1 VNRFL
6 HTRLVKINVGQ
17 FQFNPGILPTAL
29 TLCLLYIMIS
39 MGLWQLDRAAFK
51 QDLQRK
57 VEQRKNLP
65 PVSLEELPADP
76 DDAVFYPVRLRGRFD
91 RDHQFL
97 LDNRVYR
104 QKPGYHVYTPLVM
117 SDGSAILV
125 NRGWVAQGRTRQDLP
140 ALPAPDGVVEFTG
153 LMDRLPAKGVI
164 LMDNAND
171 SLQWPRVLQ
180 YIDEKEISGL
190 TGYSLYPM
198 AVWMDDG
205 TQYGFDYQLP
215 VLSLNSAK
223 NTGYAFQWFS
233 MSIALSAIY
242 IVVNTKK
249 QVSD

>member
-1 VNRFL
+1 MNRFL
-6 HTRLVKINVGQ
+6 HIRLVKVNIGKY
-17 FQFNPGILPTAL
+17 QFNPGILPSAL
-29 TLCLLYIMIS
+29 TVCLLYVMIS
-39 MGLWQLDRAAFK
+39 MGLWQLERADFK

-65 PVSLEELPADP
+65 PVSLEELPTGP
-76 DDAVFYPVRLRGRFD
+76 DETVFYPVRLRGRFD
-91 RDHQFL
+91 REHQFL
-97 LDNRVYR
+97 LDNRVYQQR
-104 QKPGYHVYTPLVM
+104 PGYHVYTPLVM

-140 ALPAPDGVVEFTG
+140 ELPAPDDVVEFTG
-153 LMDRLPAKGVI
+153 LMDKPPAKGVI

-171 SLQWPRVLQ
+171 SQQWPRVQQ
-180 YIDEKEISGL
+180 YIDMSEISKL

-198 AVWMDDG
+198 VVWMDGG
-205 TQYGFDYQLP
+205 TKYGFNYQLP

-233 MSIALSAIY
+233 MSIALAVIY

-249 QVSD
+249 IK